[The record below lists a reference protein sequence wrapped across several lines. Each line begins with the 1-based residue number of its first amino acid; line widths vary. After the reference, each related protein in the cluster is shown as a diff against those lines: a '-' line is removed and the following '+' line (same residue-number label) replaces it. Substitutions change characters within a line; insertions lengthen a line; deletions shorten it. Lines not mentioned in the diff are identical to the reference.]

1 MSGFELLYPDA
12 PQPAQVTTQV
22 ESELLAE
29 KVAVYVR
36 IARRAEQAEADLEAA
51 RRAATADPRAHAA
64 RLARAR
70 EVAQV
75 RRWELAVQRDA
86 LGLRHVSGRDAII
99 DLRSR
104 GR

>member
-1 MSGFELLYPDA
+1 VSGFELLYPDA
-12 PQPAQVTTQV
+12 PQPAQVMTQV

-36 IARRAEQAEADLEAA
+36 IARRAERAEAELAA
-51 RRAATADPRAHAA
+51 VRRAATLDPGAHAGRVA
-64 RLARAR
+64 AAH
-70 EVAQV
+70 EVARI

-86 LGLRHVSGRDAII
+86 LGLRHVSGVDTAAG
-99 DLRSR
+99 SS

>member
-1 MSGFELLYPDA
+1 MYPDA

-51 RRAATADPRAHAA
+51 RHAATADPRAHAA

-70 EVAQV
+70 EVVRV

-86 LGLRHVSGRDAII
+86 LGLRHVSCCEPAIGGRA
-99 DLRSR
+99 R

>member
-1 MSGFELLYPDA
+1 VSGFELLYPDA
-12 PQPAQVTTQV
+12 PEPAQVTTQV

-36 IARRAEQAEADLEAA
+36 IARRAQRAEAELEAA
-51 RRAATADPRAHAA
+51 RRAATADPTVHAA

-70 EVAQV
+70 ETARL

-86 LGLRHVSGRDAII
+86 LGLRHVSCRDAITGCAP
-99 DLRSR
+99 L
-104 GR
+104 G

>member
-1 MSGFELLYPDA
+1 LELLYPDA
-12 PQPAQVTTQV
+12 PQPALVTTQV
-22 ESELLAE
+22 ESELLSE

-36 IARRAEQAEADLEAA
+36 IARRAERAEAELEAA
-51 RRAATADPRAHAA
+51 RRAATADPQTYGA

-70 EVAQV
+70 EIVAL

-86 LGLRHVSGRDAII
+86 LGLRHVSCCDPVIGGRAC
-99 DLRSR
+99 

>member
-36 IARRAEQAEADLEAA
+36 IARRAERAEAELEAA
-51 RRAATADPRAHAA
+51 RRSAEADPWAHAA
-64 RLARAR
+64 RLAQAR
-70 EVAQV
+70 EAARV

-86 LGLRHVSGRDAII
+86 LGLRHVSGRDAITGFGP
-99 DLRSR
+99 R
-104 GR
+104 G